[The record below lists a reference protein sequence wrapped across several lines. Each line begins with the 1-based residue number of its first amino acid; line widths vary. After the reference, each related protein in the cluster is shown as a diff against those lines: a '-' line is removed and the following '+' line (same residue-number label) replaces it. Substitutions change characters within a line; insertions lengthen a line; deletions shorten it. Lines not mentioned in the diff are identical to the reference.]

1 MSSSSHKTPA
11 NDIVSEP
18 ASDAAPLRQ
27 GPAFEYQRDLD
38 KVQRKLGRQHIQ
50 MLALAGTIGTGLFLG
65 LGQILA
71 LCGPLGALLV
81 YLHVASVVYAT
92 LTSVGELTAYAP
104 VSGTLIHYAARWFD
118 PALGFAMFCFS
129 LDGYEP
135 LYMFITTDLLREVNR
150 IIFMYV
156 KFWFYL
162 PHELISIQYAGIAVP
177 VEVTALSV
185 LVAFWD
191 KDPNHTAIYIAVTII
206 LLIIIN
212 LFGVRFF
219 GNSEIVFATLKI
231 MLIIGLIIGG
241 LVVTLGGGPNHERH
255 GFQYWR
261 NPGPMVSYLE
271 PGGRGRFVGML
282 VALVPAAF
290 SMSGV
295 ELIAISAA
303 ETQNPRKN
311 IVRAMRTV
319 LFRILFF
326 YITAVV
332 IVGMLVPSNDPL
344 LFQKASNAGQ
354 SPFVLAFTRAGIKAL
369 PSIINAV
376 LLTSAFSAGNTL
388 IFASSR
394 ILYGLAVQR
403 QAPQIFTRCTSSG
416 VPYVAVITAGT
427 FSVLAFLNVAGNSGT
442 VFNWFVDLATVGG
455 LFGWGS
461 INLTYLRY
469 YYGLKL
475 QGIVPEGIYR
485 SSLQPFAAMWGLFW
499 VIFYILVS
507 GISVFWAFDASTFVA
522 SYINIPIFFCLYFG
536 FKIYYKTKIR
546 TLRDLDF
553 VTDIPKLEDTED
565 DVLPTKQTLMTEI
578 RQVV

>member
-118 PALGFAMFCFS
+118 PALGFAA
-129 LDGYEP
+129 EHAP
-135 LYMFITTDLLREVNR
+135 NFIDVLFQLGWGSEQN
-150 IIFMYV
+150 Y
-156 KFWFYL
+156 FY
-162 PHELISIQYAGIAVP
+162 YAGIAVP